1 MLNAVPLASS
11 LSIPGSRV
19 LRPLLRHRIHHEFDS
34 LERLAKGSP
43 LPEGEG
49 TLEEGEGTLEE
60 RKGTLEERKGA
71 L

>member
-1 MLNAVPLASS
+1 
-11 LSIPGSRV
+11 V

-60 RKGTLEERKGA
+60 RKGA